1 MSKKSLGV
9 GITILIA
16 VMLEGNTLINGE
28 QSTLGKSANPL
39 TPKGSKIIQDLPKNI
54 LAIK

>member
-39 TPKGSKIIQDLPKNI
+39 TQKGSKIIQDFPKNI